1 MFNFVFT
8 ISIMD
13 LKASKVYSIVSCSC
27 PRCHESKMF
36 VNNNPYKFEN
46 WDKMLPDCPTCGLH
60 FEREPGFFQGAMY
73 VSYGL
78 GVTLSFG
85 VLFVDL
91 LFGFDPTTF
100 FIANTCALVFF
111 APILFR
117 WSRSLYL
124 NIFIKY
130 DKSKLGNS

>member
-1 MFNFVFT
+1 MGFK
-8 ISIMD
+8 S
-13 LKASKVYSIVSCSC
+13 SKVYSIISCTC

-36 VNNNPYKFEN
+36 VNRNPYKLEN

-78 GVTLSFG
+78 GVALSFG
-85 VLFVDL
+85 VLLIDL
-91 LFGFDPTTF
+91 IIGFNPTSF
-100 FIANTCALVFF
+100 FIANTFALVFL

-117 WSRSLYL
+117 WSRSIYL

-130 DKSKLGNS
+130 DKSKLRH